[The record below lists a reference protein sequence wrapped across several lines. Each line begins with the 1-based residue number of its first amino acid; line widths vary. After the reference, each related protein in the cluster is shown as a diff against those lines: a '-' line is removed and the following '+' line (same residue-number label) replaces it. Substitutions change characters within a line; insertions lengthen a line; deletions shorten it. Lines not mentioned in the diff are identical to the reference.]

1 MNCMSCEACLC
12 VTSSLLMKGSH
23 ALGTSV
29 DRKVNDIG
37 VVVHHETYFYTVS
50 QGPFPQK
57 RERLPCHMLMEKHVS
72 CVNIIS
78 VMKLNYFPARGT
90 VVWC

>member
-1 MNCMSCEACLC
+1 
-12 VTSSLLMKGSH
+12 MKGSH

-57 RERLPCHMLMEKHVS
+57 KNCHVTCS
-72 CVNIIS
+72 WRN
-78 VMKLNYFPARGT
+78 T
-90 VVWC
+90 

>member
-1 MNCMSCEACLC
+1 MNRMPCEACLY

-37 VVVHHETYFYTVS
+37 VVFHHETYFYLVS

-57 RERLPCHMLMEKHVS
+57 HDRLPRHMLTEEHVS

-78 VMKLNYFPARGT
+78 VMKLNYFSARGS